1 MATDQTDDS
10 LKDLLTPDV
19 VESLTSPTMLAD
31 QDLTIT
37 YINPAARAL
46 FVSLEADIRK
56 DLPKFDVGKIVG
68 QPMDAFHR
76 NPGRQRGLMDGLKQ
90 PFKGKFT
97 LGGNDLEFFA
107 TPRFD
112 ADHNFTGVIV
122 EWRDRTALNRANQQ
136 TATLLRRIK
145 EMSDHHMRGEIGFMV
160 KPDGLDTDFASVA
173 EAVNLM
179 VEDHIEVGR
188 KVLACVHAYG
198 DGKFDHK
205 LAPLPGD
212 RAKLNEAMNAVQ
224 QSFTHVFG
232 EIRDLSAS
240 IEQGNLDRKIDA
252 SSVPGDYRAVL
263 ESFDGAYTALN
274 NAFSSIKQEIDGL
287 SKVVTTITGS
297 ARTLATNAA
306 SQSAAME
313 QMSASAEETET
324 MVQANSTGATK
335 AKTIAEN
342 AARIGSQGVEKAQTM
357 VTSVEEIRSSS
368 EQISRIIK
376 VIDEIAFQTNLLAL
390 NAAVEA
396 ARAGEHGRGFAVVAQ
411 EVRNLAARSAK
422 AAGETADLIN
432 EAGTRVASGVD
443 SANQTNDALTSVGE
457 EIRRL
462 EQITVEI
469 AATSQEQS
477 IGVSQINAALTQLAE
492 SGARNKSSSDDL
504 AQVAEQAARSIATVQ
519 NALARF
525 KCRNAGPAAMG
536 ADQIDFDALPPE
548 IKKQLMSMS
557 KPAGRA

>member
-1 MATDQTDDS
+1 MPRPSPATTAPFW
-10 LKDLLTPDV
+10 KALT
-19 VESLTSPTMLAD
+19 
-31 QDLTIT
+31 
-37 YINPAARAL
+37 
-46 FVSLEADIRK
+46 
-56 DLPKFDVGKIVG
+56 
-68 QPMDAFHR
+68 
-76 NPGRQRGLMDGLKQ
+76 
-90 PFKGKFT
+90 
-97 LGGNDLEFFA
+97 
-107 TPRFD
+107 
-112 ADHNFTGVIV
+112 
-122 EWRDRTALNRANQQ
+122 
-136 TATLLRRIK
+136 
-145 EMSDHHMRGEIGFMV
+145 
-160 KPDGLDTDFASVA
+160 
-173 EAVNLM
+173 
-179 VEDHIEVGR
+179 
-188 KVLACVHAYG
+188 
-198 DGKFDHK
+198 
-205 LAPLPGD
+205 
-212 RAKLNEAMNAVQ
+212 
-224 QSFTHVFG
+224 
-232 EIRDLSAS
+232 
-240 IEQGNLDRKIDA
+240 
-252 SSVPGDYRAVL
+252 
-263 ESFDGAYTALN
+263 GAYTALN

-357 VTSVEEIRSSS
+357 VTSV
-368 EQISRIIK
+368 
-376 VIDEIAFQTNLLAL
+376 
-390 NAAVEA
+390 
-396 ARAGEHGRGFAVVAQ
+396 
-411 EVRNLAARSAK
+411 
-422 AAGETADLIN
+422 
-432 EAGTRVASGVD
+432 
-443 SANQTNDALTSVGE
+443 E